1 MGAASTRRRLAAG
14 DLLRD
19 PKRYEFCEL
28 WDGSLVVREP
38 SNLWPEGVAG
48 VFVEALRRHVAPRR
62 RGARP
67 LGLVTTS
74 QGAFHVAR
82 DPDWVLVPDV
92 AFIADERLKYVP
104 VRGYAP
110 LAPDLAVEV
119 RSPSDSWESVL
130 AKAAV
135 WLGHGV
141 RLVIAVDPLR
151 RVAVEWRSGAAP
163 VERRGRQSLSG
174 APVLPRFRL
183 SVAKLFAELP
193 GRFGAAG
200 EGEEGPGG

>member
-1 MGAASTRRRLAAG
+1 MTAASRRLVAD

-19 PKRYEFCEL
+19 PARYEFCEL
-28 WDGSLVVREP
+28 WDGSLVVRKP

-62 RGARP
+62 GRARS

-82 DPDWVLVPDV
+82 NPDWVLVPDV
-92 AFIADERLKYVP
+92 AFLAADRLRYVP
-104 VRGYAP
+104 QRGFAP
-110 LAPDLAVEV
+110 LAPDLVVEI
-119 RSPSDSWESVL
+119 RSPSDAWESVL

-141 RLVIAVDPLR
+141 RLVLAVDPLR
-151 RVAVEWRSGAAP
+151 RVAVEWRAGSPP
-163 VERRGRQSLSG
+163 VERRGDAVLRG
-174 APVLPRFRL
+174 RPVLPRFRL
-183 SVAKLFAELP
+183 PLRRVFSELP
-193 GRFGAAG
+193 PGVGSARV
-200 EGEEGPGG
+200 GEERSRG

>member
-1 MGAASTRRRLAAG
+1 MTVALHRLAAD

-19 PKRYEFCEL
+19 PVRYEFCEL

-62 RGARP
+62 GRPRP

-92 AFIADERLKYVP
+92 AFIAADRLTYVP
-104 VRGYAP
+104 DRGFAP
-110 LAPDLAVEV
+110 LAPDLVVEV
-119 RSPSDSWESVL
+119 RSPSDAWESVL

-141 RLVIAVDPLR
+141 RLVLAVDPMQR
-151 RVAVEWRSGAAP
+151 AAVEWRAGSAP
-163 VERRGRQSLSG
+163 LERRGDACLLGR
-174 APVLPRFRL
+174 PVLPRFRL
-183 SVAKLFAELP
+183 PLRRVFAELP
-193 GRFGAAG
+193 PGFGSPR
-200 EGEEGPGG
+200 EGEERPRG